1 MKEPSPKPIVQQTAN
16 LTALR
21 SELLEMVAKQ
31 KSPNRDS
38 KRSDPVEGLVMVIR
52 GK

>member
-1 MKEPSPKPIVQQTAN
+1 MKEPCPKPIVQQPAN

-21 SELLEMVAKQ
+21 RELLEMVAKQ
-31 KSPNRDS
+31 KSQNCDF
-38 KRSDPVEGLVMVIR
+38 KRPDHVEGLVMVIR